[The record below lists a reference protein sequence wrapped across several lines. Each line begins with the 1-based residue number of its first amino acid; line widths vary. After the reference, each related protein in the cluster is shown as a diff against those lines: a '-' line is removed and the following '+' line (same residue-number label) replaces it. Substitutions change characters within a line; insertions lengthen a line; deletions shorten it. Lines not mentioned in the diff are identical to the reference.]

1 MITETRFFIF
11 YQEINTNYMQEHDQL
26 YKMRHSLAHLFAWA
40 ARDKFPGVKL
50 AIGPVIDNGFY
61 YDFDFSGTAIT
72 EADFEVIEKRMRGM

>member
-1 MITETRFFIF
+1 
-11 YQEINTNYMQEHDQL
+11 MQEHDQL

-61 YDFDFSGTAIT
+61 YDFDFSTSTGLSAGATAIT
-72 EADFEVIEKRMRGM
+72 EADFEVIEKAYAWDD